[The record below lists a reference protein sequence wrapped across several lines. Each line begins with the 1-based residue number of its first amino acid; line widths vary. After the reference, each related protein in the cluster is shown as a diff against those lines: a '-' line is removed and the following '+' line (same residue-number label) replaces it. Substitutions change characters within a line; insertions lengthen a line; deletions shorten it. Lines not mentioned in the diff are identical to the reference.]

1 MASSASPRMALAL
14 YAGTFDPVTN
24 GHLDVLARALALFDR
39 VEVTVA
45 QNTAKTTLLPAEQ
58 RAALVRA
65 CLADVPGGERAE
77 VTFFEGLLV
86 DHARARGA
94 AALVRGLRQPADFDY
109 EQRMALANRR
119 LAPAVQTVFFMAAE
133 AHIGTSS
140 SIVREI
146 WRWGG
151 DVGSFVPPPAA
162 RALAALRA
170 GGPEAA

>member
-1 MASSASPRMALAL
+1 MALAL

-45 QNTAKTTLLPAEQ
+45 ANDAKTTLLPAAR
-58 RAALVRA
+58 RAALLRA
-65 CLADVPGGERAE
+65 CLADVPGGARAE

-86 DHARARGA
+86 DRARARGA

-119 LAPAVQTVFFMAAE
+119 LAPEVQTVFFLAHE
-133 AHIGTSS
+133 AHVGTSS

-151 DVGSFVPPPAA
+151 DVRSFVPPVVAE
-162 RALAALRA
+162 ALAGLAREPRDA
-170 GGPEAA
+170 